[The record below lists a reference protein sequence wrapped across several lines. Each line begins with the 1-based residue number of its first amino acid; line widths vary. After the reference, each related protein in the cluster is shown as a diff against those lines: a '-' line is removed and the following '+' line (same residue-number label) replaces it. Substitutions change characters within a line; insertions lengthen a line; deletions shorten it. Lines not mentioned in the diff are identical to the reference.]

1 MREMKRGLITS
12 NIATLSLLIVWTSS
26 QTIGWKVIATPFI
39 WALTAWLMDEI
50 FELYE
55 GWRGKK
61 NAESKA
67 RRV

>member
-1 MREMKRGLITS
+1 MRKALIIS

-26 QTIGWKVIATPFI
+26 QTLGWKIVATPLI

-50 FELYE
+50 SELYE
-55 GWRGKK
+55 GWKEEK
-61 NAESKA
+61 NARSKA